1 MSTRLAAV
9 HGRYAKLCRRFPV
22 GLASVRSD
30 IDPHNR
36 IDLLMIIKPR
46 VRGFLC
52 VTSHPAGCDANI
64 KRQIDYVKSQGP
76 IAEGPKRVLVIGAS
90 TGYGLSSRI
99 TAAFGCGADTLGIFF
114 EKEGTQTKPGTAGW
128 YNSAAIH
135 HHAQAAGL
143 YAKSINGDAFSNAVK
158 QKAIDTIK
166 ADMGQIDLVVYS
178 LASPR
183 RQHPVTGV
191 VHNSTLK
198 PIGGDAV
205 QKGVNTD
212 KEEVQD
218 FHLEQATQDE
228 IDNTVAV
235 MGGED
240 WQMWIDALDDAG
252 VLADGAKTTAYTYI
266 GEKLTWDIYWHG
278 TIGAAK
284 KDLDKRVVAIRAR
297 MAAKGGDA
305 RVSVLKAVVTQAS
318 AAIPAM
324 PIYLALLFKVMKEQG
339 THEGCIE
346 QIDGLFRDSLYSTQP
361 YLDEE
366 GRLRADGQELDP
378 AIQDAVAKLWQGVN
392 TETLRQ
398 LSDFEGYKREFLQ
411 LFGFEVDGVDY
422 AADVNPEVPINN
434 MV

>member
-1 MSTRLAAV
+1 
-9 HGRYAKLCRRFPV
+9 
-22 GLASVRSD
+22 
-30 IDPHNR
+30 
-36 IDLLMIIKPR
+36 MIIKPR

-52 VTSHPAGCDANI
+52 ITTHPAGCEANV
-64 KRQIDYVKSQGP
+64 KKQINHVRSGGP
-76 IAEGPKRVLVIGAS
+76 IVDGPKRVLVIGAS
-90 TGYGLSSRI
+90 TGYGLASRI
-99 TAAFGCGADTLGIFF
+99 TAAFGAGAATLGIFF
-114 EKEGTQTKPGTAGW
+114 EKEGTEKKPGTAGW
-128 YNSAAIH
+128 YNSAAFH
-135 HHAQAAGL
+135 KFAEAEGL
-143 YAKSINGDAFSNAVK
+143 YAKSINGDAFSDEIK
-158 QKAIDTIK
+158 QKTIATIK
-166 ADMGQIDLVVYS
+166 ADLEQVDLVVYS
-178 LASPR
+178 LAAPR

-191 VHNSTLK
+191 VHTSTLK
-198 PIGGDAV
+198 PIGGDTI

-218 FHLEQATQDE
+218 FHIEEATQEE

-252 VLADGAKTTAYTYI
+252 VLAEGAKTTAYTYI

-284 KDLDKRVVAIRAR
+284 KDLDKRVLDIRKRLAAR
-297 MAAKGGDA
+297 GGDA

-346 QIDGLFRDSLYSTQP
+346 QIDGLFRDSLYS
-361 YLDEE
+361 DAAEFDAE
-366 GRLRADGQELDP
+366 GRLRADRKELAPQVQE
-378 AIQDAVAKLWQGVN
+378 AVAALWDGIS
-392 TETLRQ
+392 TENLRER
-398 LSDFEGYKREFLQ
+398 SDFEGYRREFLQ

-422 AADVNPEVPINN
+422 EADVNPQVPINN
-434 MV
+434 LV

>member
-1 MSTRLAAV
+1 
-9 HGRYAKLCRRFPV
+9 
-22 GLASVRSD
+22 
-30 IDPHNR
+30 
-36 IDLLMIIKPR
+36 MIIKPR

-52 VTSHPAGCDANI
+52 ITTHPTGCAANVN
-64 KRQIDYVKSQGP
+64 KQIDYVKANGT
-76 IAEGPKRVLVIGAS
+76 IKNGPKRVLVIGAS
-90 TGYGLSSRI
+90 TGYGLASRI
-99 TAAFGCGADTLGIFF
+99 SAAYGAGAQTLGIFF
-114 EKEGTQTKPGTAGW
+114 EKEGTEKKPGTAGW
-128 YNSAAIH
+128 YNSAAFH
-135 HHAQAAGL
+135 QQAEADGL
-143 YAKSINGDAFSNAVK
+143 YAKSINGDAFSDEIK
-158 QKAIDTIK
+158 QKTIETIK
-166 ADMGQIDLVVYS
+166 ADMGQVDLVVYS

-198 PIGGDAV
+198 PIGASTV

-212 KEEVQD
+212 KEAVQD
-218 FHLEQATQDE
+218 FNLEEASQEE

-240 WQMWIDALDDAG
+240 WQMWIDALAGAG

-266 GEKLTWDIYWHG
+266 GDKLTWDIYWHG

-284 KDLDKRVVAIRAR
+284 KDLDKRVVDIRQKL
-297 MAAKGGDA
+297 AATGGDA

-324 PIYLALLFKVMKEQG
+324 PIYLALLFKVMKERG

-346 QIDGLFRDSLYSTQP
+346 QVDGLFRESLYSATP
-361 YLDEE
+361 HLDEE
-366 GRLRADGQELDP
+366 GRLRADLKELDP
-378 AIQDAVAKLWQGVN
+378 DVQAAVGELWSQIN
-392 TETLRQ
+392 TDTLRD
-398 LSDFEGYKREFLQ
+398 LSDFAGYKREFLQ

-422 AADVNPEVPINN
+422 EADVNPLVPIKN

>member
-1 MSTRLAAV
+1 
-9 HGRYAKLCRRFPV
+9 
-22 GLASVRSD
+22 
-30 IDPHNR
+30 
-36 IDLLMIIKPR
+36 MIIKPR

-64 KRQIDYVKSQGP
+64 KRQIDYVKSRGP

-114 EKEGTQTKPGTAGW
+114 EKEGTQAKPGSAGW
-128 YNSAAIH
+128 YNSAAFH
-135 HHAQAAGL
+135 NYAQADGL
-143 YAKSINGDAFSNAVK
+143 YAKSINGDAFSNEVK

-166 ADMGQIDLVVYS
+166 ADLGQIDLVVYS

-212 KEEVQD
+212 KEQVQD

-252 VLADGAKTTAYTYI
+252 VLAEGAKTTAYTYI

-284 KDLDKRVVAIRAR
+284 KDLDKRVVAIRER

-346 QIDGLFRDSLYSTQP
+346 QIDGLFRDSLYSAQP